1 MAVRILIADD
11 DSTIRNLLRRLLERN
26 SDWQICGE
34 AVNGVEAVEKTE
46 LFTPDLAILDLGMPI
61 MNGINAAREIVK
73 AHPQLPIL
81 LISVQELS
89 PQLADAARDAG
100 FKGAVTKSRGNEI
113 VEAVEA
119 LIRHQSF
126 FHPEVPTHL
135 A

>member
-26 SDWQICGE
+26 SDWQVCGE
-34 AVNGVEAVEKTE
+34 AVKGVEAVEKTE
-46 LFTPDLAILDLGMPI
+46 LFTPDLAILDLGMPV
-61 MNGINAAREIVK
+61 MNGVGAAREIAK
-73 AHPQLPIL
+73 THPQLPML

-100 FKGAVTKSRGNEI
+100 FKGAVTKSSGYEI
-113 VEAVEA
+113 VKAVEA
-119 LIRHQSF
+119 LIKNRSF
-126 FHPEVPTHL
+126 FHPEVPTSF